1 MVSTH
6 MGYGFVLAYFLSSF
20 SARILFPGASSAI
33 LSLNVCFVLAG
44 LAGGLL
50 PDVDRLE
57 QIGLSHRK
65 SLHYVVGYG
74 ILSIVLM
81 GVAFVVAR
89 DLVVWM
95 VALSCFFAG
104 AWLHSFMDIFD
115 GFWADDVNKG
125 VYEHLRK
132 RWIRALNWIPF
143 ADLREWSL
151 QSFSTAVVVG
161 ISPQLTA
168 VMAIPGWSVA
178 LISFLAVWIFSS
190 MYEFRRTVPTRRG
203 MERRTLKKLGL
214 QPQA

>member
-6 MGYGFVLAYFLSSF
+6 MGYGFVLAYLLSLF
-20 SARILFPGASSAI
+20 SSTILFPAASSVI
-33 LSLNVCFVLAG
+33 LSLNVCLVLAG

-74 ILSIVLM
+74 ILSILLM

-89 DLVVWM
+89 DYPVWM
-95 VALSCFFAG
+95 VGLSCFFAA

-125 VYEHLRK
+125 VYEHLTH
-132 RWIRALNWIPF
+132 RWIKALNWIPF

-161 ISPQLTA
+161 ISPQLVALMTF
-168 VMAIPGWSVA
+168 PGWSVA
-178 LISFLAVWIFSS
+178 LFSFLAVWLFSTL
-190 MYEFRRTVPTRRG
+190 YEFRRTVPARRE
-203 MERRTLKKLGL
+203 MERRTVQKLGL
-214 QPQA
+214 ALQT

>member
-1 MVSTH
+1 MFLLMVSTH
-6 MGYGFVLAYFLSSF
+6 IGYGFVFAYLLSLLSST
-20 SARILFPGASSAI
+20 ILFPAVSSVI

-65 SLHYVVGYG
+65 SLHYIVGYG
-74 ILSIVLM
+74 VLSIVLM

-89 DLVVWM
+89 DYLVWM
-95 VALSCFFAG
+95 VGLSCFFAG

-125 VYEHLRK
+125 VYEHFTQ
-132 RWIRALNWIPF
+132 RWIKALNWIPF

-161 ISPQLTA
+161 ISPQLA
-168 VMAIPGWSVA
+168 ALMAFPGWSVA
-178 LISFLAVWIFSS
+178 LFGFLAVWLFSTS
-190 MYEFRRTVPTRRG
+190 YEFRRTVPARRE
-203 MERRTLKKLGL
+203 MERRTLKRLV
-214 QPQA
+214 